1 MIGSITVKVKKK
13 KKTGLVELK
22 MSQQCS
28 MAGKK
33 RKATIN

>member
-1 MIGSITVKVKKK
+1 MIGSITVRVKK

-22 MSQQCS
+22 ISQQCS
-28 MAGKK
+28 VAGKK